1 MKNFDLIII
10 GAGPAGISAAL
21 YSKRAGVSVCVIH
34 SGSGSLWKAEKI
46 DNYYGYPG
54 SVNGVKLYL
63 DGIEQAK
70 TLGID
75 VIEDEIIGIG
85 YTGTFQLKGKLEEF
99 ESKALLIA
107 TGSKRAVPKINNF
120 AEFEGKGV
128 SYCAVCD
135 GFFYRGKNVAVLG
148 SGDYAR
154 AEAEE
159 LKNIAA
165 GVTVLTNGEKSL
177 SDFGEISVITD
188 KIISLKGEERL
199 GAVEFEN
206 GTSLPVSGLF
216 VAIGVAGATDFAK
229 KLGAITK
236 GATIVTDEG
245 GRTNLSGLFAAGDC
259 TGGLMQIATAVS
271 KGALAGLAAVEFLRK
286 K

>member
-1 MKNFDLIII
+1 MNSFDLIII
-10 GAGPAGISAAL
+10 GAGPAGISASL
-21 YSKRAGVSVCVIH
+21 YAKRAGVSVCVVH
-34 SGSGSLWKAEKI
+34 SGGGSLWKAEKI
-46 DNYYGYPG
+46 DNYYGFPG
-54 SVNGVKLYL
+54 AVSGKDLYQK
-63 DGIEQAK
+63 GIEQARI
-70 TLGID
+70 LGAEI
-75 VIEDEIIGIG
+75 VEDEVVGIA
-85 YTGTFQLKGKLEEF
+85 YMGTYQVKGKAGEY

-107 TGSKRAVPKINNF
+107 TGSKRTAPKINNF
-120 AEFEGKGV
+120 TEFEGKGV

-154 AEAEE
+154 AEADE

-165 GVTVLTNGEKSL
+165 GVTILTNGEQPSA
-177 SDFGEISVITD
+177 DFKGFTVITE
-188 KIISLKGEERL
+188 KAVSLKGEERL
-199 GAVEFEN
+199 GMVEFEN

-236 GATIVTDEG
+236 GAYIVTDEN
-245 GRTNLSGLFAAGDC
+245 GRTNLPGLFAAGDC
-259 TGGLMQIATAVS
+259 TGGLMQVSIAVA
-271 KGALAGLAAVEFLRK
+271 KGAFAGLAAVEFLRK